1 MIKEVDSE
9 IRADARD
16 RLLTR
21 HAVSIKPQCCAEAY
35 RSPRLRRRRR
45 MEQANRYLGDYLR
58 LFQEEQG
65 GFSVPLNIM
74 AVVPES
80 TQ

>member
-1 MIKEVDSE
+1 
-9 IRADARD
+9 
-16 RLLTR
+16 
-21 HAVSIKPQCCAEAY
+21 
-35 RSPRLRRRRR
+35 

-74 AVVPES
+74 AES